1 MLSKLL
7 YLNSNIALTLGYLN
21 PALNNSAQY
30 IGVAFSMIG
39 WAVVLVKKTTQHVD
53 EPLLVLRVSEEIVL
67 LQCDFHVLCEGDSCS
82 GFPYC
87 SPLVSQV
94 LCRHVVV
101 PIKHD
106 DSVSVLLRHIAAV

>member
-1 MLSKLL
+1 MRKILKLNIFHL
-7 YLNSNIALTLGYLN
+7 AEKIVRFHIDCRPQIRIVYLLH
-21 PALNNSAQY
+21 
-30 IGVAFSMIG
+30 
-39 WAVVLVKKTTQHVD
+39 WAVVLLKKTTQHVD

-106 DSVSVLLRHIAAV
+106 DSVFVLLRHIAAV